1 MDRDIRSLVFSR
13 VLSVV
18 SFSIQA
24 ETRRFELAVPQ
35 RVVRTKGLGLTGPL
49 RGTSQTF
56 PVGAPWQVH
65 TSDCD

>member
-1 MDRDIRSLVFSR
+1 MDRDIRSSVFGR

-35 RVVRTKGLGLTGPL
+35 RVVRTKGLGT
-49 RGTSQTF
+49 RGSAEGGRRMTCGRNILAT
-56 PVGAPWQVH
+56 
-65 TSDCD
+65 

>member
-1 MDRDIRSLVFSR
+1 MDHDIRSLVFSW

-49 RGTSQTF
+49 RGD
-56 PVGAPWQVH
+56 A
-65 TSDCD
+65 